1 MTQTELVDK
10 PDVTISESA
19 CKHHFGFLNQ
29 RAKGVATPEECFT
42 CEKMLD
48 CMVSKPDGTTPATEF
63 VEPTQEM
70 EAVEEIAEK
79 VEEPSAE
86 PAGLAETTEAEPE
99 SVIVVEEVEEPT
111 VTDKPKTAINDVP
124 KIFKEQVSKRI
135 GQILKQRIPKL
146 GIQVKTAQ
154 PTERTDVA
162 KPGEDFCVEG
172 SGTLFNQ
179 WSGTVLINK
188 DTLESWGKKIKEV
201 ELETQKGRITI
212 CKVHPVAG
220 LALQVIQVPAKI
232 KMILCIDDGARVKV
246 KPIQN

>member
-10 PDVTISESA
+10 PDVTVSESA

-70 EAVEEIAEK
+70 EAVEEAAKK
-79 VEEPSAE
+79 VEEPVAKPVEVTEVTRAE
-86 PAGLAETTEAEPE
+86 HE
-99 SVIVVEEVEEPT
+99 SVIVVEEVEEPI
-111 VTDKPKTAINDVP
+111 VADKPKTAISDVP
-124 KIFKEQVSKRI
+124 RILKEQVSKRI
-135 GQILKQRIPKL
+135 GQILKPRIPKL
-146 GIQVKTAQ
+146 GMQVETTLPLGK
-154 PTERTDVA
+154 TDVA
-162 KPGEDFCVEG
+162 KTGDVFCVES
-172 SGTLFNQ
+172 SGTLYNQ

-201 ELETQKGRITI
+201 ELETENGRITI
-212 CKVHPVAG
+212 CKAHPVAG

-232 KMILCIDDGARVKV
+232 KSSLCIEDGARVKV

>member
-10 PDVTISESA
+10 PDVTISPSA
-19 CKHHFGFLNQ
+19 CTHHFGFLNQ

-70 EAVEEIAEK
+70 EAVEEVAKK
-79 VEEPSAE
+79 VEEPIAE
-86 PAGLAETTEAEPE
+86 PVEAAEATRAEPE
-99 SVIVVEEVEEPT
+99 SVIVVEEVEEPI
-111 VTDKPKTAINDVP
+111 VVDKPKTAINDVP
-124 KIFKEQVSKRI
+124 RILKEQVSKRI
-135 GQILKQRIPKL
+135 GQILKRRIPKL
-146 GIQVKTAQ
+146 GIQVETAE

-162 KPGEDFCVEG
+162 KPGDDFCVES

-188 DTLESWGKKIKEV
+188 DTLESWGKKIREV
-201 ELETQKGRITI
+201 ELETEKGRIII
-212 CKVHPVAG
+212 CKAHPVAG
-220 LALQVIQVPAKI
+220 LALQVIQVPSKI
-232 KMILCIDDGARVKV
+232 KASLCIQDGAYVKV
-246 KPIQN
+246 RPIQN